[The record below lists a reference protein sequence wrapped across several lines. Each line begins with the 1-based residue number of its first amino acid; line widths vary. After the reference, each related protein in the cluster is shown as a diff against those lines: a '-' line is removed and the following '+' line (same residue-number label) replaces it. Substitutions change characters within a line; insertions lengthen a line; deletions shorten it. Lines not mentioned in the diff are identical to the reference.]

1 MPTSTRLIQK
11 RVGAYCIRPRF
22 REFAKNIGKDDP
34 VRPQKEKRMNK
45 PKSGG
50 NRLNRINEELKREIS
65 NIINYEV
72 TNSNVTGMVSVTSV
86 KISPDLRYAKV
97 FLSILNS
104 RNTKQTLAALKSSSG
119 FIRSR
124 IAAKINLRV
133 TPELVFELDESM
145 QYGEKIDTILKDIM
159 KDIKPEN
166 QD

>member
-1 MPTSTRLIQK
+1 
-11 RVGAYCIRPRF
+11 
-22 REFAKNIGKDDP
+22 
-34 VRPQKEKRMNK
+34 MNK
-45 PKSGG
+45 PKGGG

-97 FLSILNS
+97 YLSILNS

-145 QYGEKIDTILKDIM
+145 QYGEKIETILKDIM
-159 KDIKPEN
+159 KEIKSEEEN
-166 QD
+166 

>member
-1 MPTSTRLIQK
+1 
-11 RVGAYCIRPRF
+11 
-22 REFAKNIGKDDP
+22 
-34 VRPQKEKRMNK
+34 MNK
-45 PKSGG
+45 PKGGG

-145 QYGEKIDTILKDIM
+145 QYGEKIETILKDIM
-159 KDIKPEN
+159 KDIQPEE
-166 QD
+166 

>member
-1 MPTSTRLIQK
+1 
-11 RVGAYCIRPRF
+11 
-22 REFAKNIGKDDP
+22 
-34 VRPQKEKRMNK
+34 MNK
-45 PKSGG
+45 PKGGG

-72 TNSNVTGMVSVTSV
+72 TNSNVTGMISVTSV

-145 QYGEKIDTILKDIM
+145 QYGEKIETILKDIM